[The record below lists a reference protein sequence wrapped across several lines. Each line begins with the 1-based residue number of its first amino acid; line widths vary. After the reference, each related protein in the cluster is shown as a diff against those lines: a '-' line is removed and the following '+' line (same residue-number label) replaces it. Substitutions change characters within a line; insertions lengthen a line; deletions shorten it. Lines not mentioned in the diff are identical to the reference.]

1 MIELLDA
8 LRALKD
14 HRTTAAAAVRLR
26 ITQSAVSKRLAALEA
41 QCGGPVVER
50 QGRGLRLTPLGE
62 RLLRESAPHL
72 LALAEILRPPAQ
84 EVSLR
89 LGAPESLLGSW
100 LPALLRDTGAE
111 HPTLSPPIRLELH
124 VHRGPWLVERVR
136 SGALDLAICVDAVP
150 AGSLT
155 VSPLWREPM
164 ALVGLPDDLPGGLS
178 GDLPPV
184 WTIEAASLTGQWLAQ
199 WMDRHA
205 DRPEH
210 AALVRAI
217 RAGRRLE
224 SFGPLVQL
232 ARAGFAPALVPVG
245 MAEAMQAAHLPVAG
259 LARPICLIARS
270 GVLARPGVEAWAQR
284 LREAPVLYGAA
295 AR

>member
-1 MIELLDA
+1 MMEMLDA

-41 QCGGPVVER
+41 RCGGPVVER

-62 RLLRESAPHL
+62 RVLAESAPHL
-72 LALAEILRPPAQ
+72 LALAEILRPPDQAAL
-84 EVSLR
+84 LR

-100 LPALLRDTGAE
+100 LPALLRDAGAA

-136 SGALDLAICVDAVP
+136 SGTLDLAICVDAVP
-150 AGSLT
+150 AGGLT
-155 VSPLWREPM
+155 VLPLWREPM
-164 ALVGLPDDLPGGLS
+164 TLVGLPALDALPAT
-178 GDLPPV
+178 LPPV

-199 WMDRHA
+199 WMERHA
-205 DRPEH
+205 AQPEH

-245 MAEAMQAAHLPVAG
+245 MAAAMHAAHLPVAG
-259 LARPICLIARS
+259 LARPLCLIARS
-270 GVLARPGVEAWAQR
+270 GVLARPGMEAWAQR
-284 LREAPVLYGAA
+284 LGETPVGYGAA
-295 AR
+295 GR